1 MVAFYNEID
10 PFAADWLEK
19 LIDAGQI
26 AWGVVDRRSIED
38 IRPSELAGFTQV
50 HFFAG
55 IGVWSYA
62 LRQAGWADDRP
73 VWTGSCPC
81 QPFSTAGKGNG
92 FADERH
98 VWPAMHWLVEQCR
111 PNVIFG
117 EQVSSKDGLA
127 WLDLVQTDLEATGYA
142 FGALDLCAAGVGAP
156 HIRQRSY
163 WMAHDSRKRIFTGGF
178 APIDGTKEGM
188 CRANGKRQW
197 VRANPRPSGPGII
210 NRRDDDDDTR
220 SQGYSGDDG
229 GSVGQWQGTE
239 RPTSA
244 PSVSGGLADS
254 KLPLGREV
262 RLDREN
268 GHHGK
273 NERWQETHG
282 QSGTRGE
289 ICSARPTN
297 GQWGNADWLHCRDG
311 KWRPVESGTF
321 PLVNGATNRVG
332 RLRGYGNAIVAPL
345 AQEFIETAMD
355 WL

>member
-1 MVAFYNEID
+1 MTAYYNEID

-38 IRPSELAGFTQV
+38 IHPSELAGFTQV

-81 QPFSTAGKGNG
+81 QPFSAAGKGNG

-98 VWPAMHWLVEQCR
+98 VWPAMHWLIEQCR
-111 PNVIFG
+111 PSVIFG

-127 WLDLVQTDLEATGYA
+127 WLDLVQTDLEATSYA

-163 WMAHDSRKRIFTGGF
+163 WMAHADSERRIRL
-178 APIDGTKEGM
+178 DSLL
-188 CRANGKRQW
+188 RAETE
-197 VRANPRPSGPGII
+197 
-210 NRRDDDDDTR
+210 RRIETSAILEIAGCSEAIRLDDDDDTR
-220 SQGYSGDDG
+220 SQGHARDG
-229 GSVGQWQGTE
+229 GSSVGQRQGTK
-239 RPTSA
+239 RPIAA
-244 PSVSGGLADS
+244 PSVSGGLADNQLEQRPFAS
-254 KLPLGREV
+254 RSSDDARGR
-262 RLDREN
+262 REEPAEIAGLRGN
-268 GHHGK
+268 
-273 NERWQETHG
+273 
-282 QSGTRGE
+282 SGTG
-289 ICSARPTN
+289 PTN

-345 AQEFIETAMD
+345 AEAFVGAAIG
-355 WL
+355 WLDGDRS